1 MFQTRSADEVIQ
13 LVENVGFVSKAWFP
27 DFANFRRNGY
37 DFAASAYHK
46 EPEESRERIIA
57 HLKTVLPEAGT
68 EQLRF
73 SLQAAIQSG
82 SQT

>member
-1 MFQTRSADEVIQ
+1 MSGLMFQTRSADEVIQ
-13 LVENVGFVSKAWFP
+13 LVEDVGFLPF
-27 DFANFRRNGY
+27 FANFRRNGY

-73 SLQAAIQSG
+73 SLKAAIQSG